1 MPVVILRAEIL
12 TPQARS
18 LKEKRGP
25 LRSLKDRLR
34 GIGASVA
41 EVDHQELH
49 GRAALEIA
57 MAARDSE
64 TAAELERKAESI
76 IRRTRDAELLHLD
89 RQLVDDWDDTE
100 AWK

>member
-12 TPQARS
+12 MPQARS
-18 LKEKRGP
+18 LKQKRGP

-49 GRAALEIA
+49 ARAALEIA
-57 MAARDSE
+57 MAARDAE
-64 TAAELERKAESI
+64 TAAELERKAESV

-89 RQLVDDWDDTE
+89 RKVVEDWDGTE
-100 AWK
+100 AWR